1 MALSDYV
8 NRKYDYLG
16 LQNTTAIGEQRLGL
30 ELFNKGTSG
39 KLTVGAQK
47 LAQRWLLEF
56 MTEINS
62 MPGLPNRGTNFM
74 RSARTGGF
82 RTPLDVKTAFAL
94 ADVFVRKNLTEEE
107 TDDMP
112 ADERFGAAEITN
124 VAILPGFDVSQ
135 KSGTTAVFLTLG
147 VKITSLAGDAREV
160 VLPIEIVPRD

>member
-16 LQNTTAIGEQRLGL
+16 LQNTTGPGDRRLGL
-30 ELFNKGTSG
+30 ELFNKDTSG
-39 KLTVGAQK
+39 QITAGAQK

-56 MTEINS
+56 MTERGS
-62 MPGLPNRGTNFM
+62 MPGLPRRGSSFM
-74 RSARTGGF
+74 RTARTGGF
-82 RTPLDVKTAFAL
+82 RTPLNVRTEFAVSDL
-94 ADVFVRKNLTEEE
+94 NIKNNLREEE

-112 ADERFGAAEITN
+112 DDERFGSAEITN

-135 KSGTTAVFLTLG
+135 KSGTTATFLMLG

>member
-16 LQNTTAIGEQRLGL
+16 LQNTTGPGDRRLGL
-30 ELFNKGTSG
+30 ELFNKDTSG
-39 KLTVGAQK
+39 QITTGAQK

-56 MTEINS
+56 MTERGS
-62 MPGLPNRGTNFM
+62 MPGLPSRGSSFM
-74 RSARTGGF
+74 RTARTGGF
-82 RTPLDVKTAFAL
+82 RTPLNVRTEFAVSDL
-94 ADVFVRKNLTEEE
+94 NIKNNLRAEE

-112 ADERFGAAEITN
+112 DDERFGSAEITN

-135 KSGTTAVFLTLG
+135 KSGTTATFLMLG